1 MKEERM
7 NQKVKGKR
15 GKAEIDMMR
24 EEESERKTDKK
35 RIVRE

>member
-1 MKEERM
+1 M

-24 EEESERKTDKK
+24 EEESARKMGKK
-35 RIVRE
+35 RMVRE